1 MTSFQASQQS
11 IRAVRTR
18 TREPSSSSGAFH
30 QLRLIGPGCACGAGK
45 LHVVGHGSI
54 SLGIALPTQGRHLP
68 RQGAA
73 HLPSGDRSLLV
84 AELTVPPAG
93 LEALAMA

>member
-1 MTSFQASQQS
+1 MKLLWRVVAASPQGL
-11 IRAVRTR
+11 
-18 TREPSSSSGAFH
+18 PS
-30 QLRLIGPGCACGAGK
+30 LRRDATCPDR
-45 LHVVGHGSI
+45 V
-54 SLGIALPTQGRHLP
+54 LP

-93 LEALAMA
+93 LEAPAMA